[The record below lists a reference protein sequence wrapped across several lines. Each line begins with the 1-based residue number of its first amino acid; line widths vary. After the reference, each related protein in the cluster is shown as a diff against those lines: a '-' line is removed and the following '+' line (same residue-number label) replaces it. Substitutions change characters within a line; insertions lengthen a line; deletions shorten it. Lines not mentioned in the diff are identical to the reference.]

1 MPFQT
6 NTQIAILGGGVCGL
20 WLLNQLTKQGY
31 QTLLFEKGDLG
42 SGQSLASQ
50 GMIHGGIKYTLGGG
64 TTAASE
70 SIAQMPGV
78 WRACIN
84 GQGQLDLA
92 GSKVLSETYHMF
104 SDGALASKVTAF
116 FGSKSLRGRINSLDR
131 HEYPKA
137 FDDARF
143 KGALYALEDLVLDT
157 PSLLKQLSQ
166 PYASSIYRD
175 TPSINTDAQG
185 KVTGITLA
193 TGEIVSADIYILAAG
208 AGNEALMRAANIKQI
223 SMQRRPLH
231 QVAVKGKL
239 PTLYAHAVSLGSAA
253 KPRVTF
259 TTHHCQ
265 DGESVWYLGGNLAE
279 NGVGK
284 SSEEQIQVAQKE
296 LFELLPWIDLTNKRW
311 TSFNI
316 DRAEP
321 SQNSNTR
328 PDFPFVEMFENV
340 MVCWPT
346 KLTLTPMLANLAVEK
361 VNISPNF
368 NEAPRYDIP
377 HATIGEAPWDK
388 LF

>member
-20 WLLNQLTKQGY
+20 WLLNQFSNQGY
-31 QTLLFEKGDLG
+31 QTLLFEKGELG

-50 GMIHGGIKYTLGGG
+50 GMIHGGIKYTLGGF

-70 SIAQMPGV
+70 SIAQMPSV
-78 WRACIN
+78 WRKCIN
-84 GQGQLDLA
+84 GQGQVDLS
-92 GSKVLSETYHMF
+92 GSKILSETYHMF

-131 HEYPKA
+131 NEFPEA
-137 FDDARF
+137 FDDTRF
-143 KGALYALEDLVLDT
+143 KGALYALQDLVLDT

-175 TPSINTDAQG
+175 APSINTDTAG
-185 KVTGITLA
+185 KVTGITLS
-193 TGEIVSADIYILAAG
+193 TGEIVRADIYVFAAG
-208 AGNEALMRAANIKQI
+208 AGNEALMQNANIDMI

-239 PTLYAHAVSLGSAA
+239 PTLYAHAVSLRAAA

-259 TTHHCQ
+259 TTHQCE
-265 DGESVWYLGGNLAE
+265 DGEFVWYLGGNLAE
-279 NGVGK
+279 TGVGR
-284 SSEEQIQVAQKE
+284 SSEEQIQAAKKE
-296 LFELLPWIDLTNKRW
+296 LSDLLPWIDLTKMQW

-316 DRAEP
+316 ERAEP
-321 SQNSNTR
+321 SQSSNTR
-328 PDFPFVEMFENV
+328 PDFPFVELSENV

-361 VNISPNF
+361 IDFSPNF
-368 NEAPRYDIP
+368 TEAPRYNLP
-377 HATIGEAPWDK
+377 HATIGKAPWDN

>member
-6 NTQIAILGGGVCGL
+6 NTQIAIIGGGVCGL
-20 WLLNQLTKQGY
+20 WLLNQFSNQGY
-31 QTLLFEKGDLG
+31 QTLLFEKDKLG

-50 GMIHGGIKYTLGGG
+50 GMIHGGIKYTLGGFS
-64 TTAASE
+64 TPASE
-70 SIAQMPGV
+70 SIAQMPSV
-78 WRACIN
+78 WRDCIN
-84 GQGQLDLA
+84 RNGQVDLS
-92 GSKVLSETYHMF
+92 GSKILSETYHMF

-131 HEYPKA
+131 NDYPHV
-137 FDDARF
+137 FDNARF

-157 PSLLKQLSQ
+157 PSLIQQLSQ
-166 PYASSIYRD
+166 PYAASIYQD
-175 TPSINTDAQG
+175 APSINTDAQG

-193 TGEIVSADIYILAAG
+193 TGDIYIFAAG
-208 AGNEALMRAANIKQI
+208 AGNQALIRDANINLI

-231 QVAVKGKL
+231 QVVVKGKL
-239 PTLYAHAVSLGSAA
+239 PTIYAHAVSLRAAA

-259 TTHHCQ
+259 TTHKCK

-279 NGVGK
+279 TGVGK
-284 SSEEQIQVAQKE
+284 SSEEQIQAAQKE
-296 LFELLPWIDLTNKRW
+296 LSDLLPWVDLTKMKW
-311 TSFNI
+311 SSFNI

-346 KLTLTPMLANLAVEK
+346 KLTLTPMLANLAAEK
-361 VNISPNF
+361 VSFSPKFIKVPSYNL
-368 NEAPRYDIP
+368 P
-377 HATIGEAPWDK
+377 HATIGKAPWDD